1 MSDQKLNVSVEVP
14 ESVQE
19 PENVTPVEVE
29 NNLQPTIIVQTPP
42 STSPETGSTNPQLE
56 QLISQLA
63 ALEQRMM
70 ALETPSSSSQP
81 EEETATVIE
90 PAPEPETPMAP
101 VWMRAL
107 GLAK

>member
-14 ESVQE
+14 DDVQE

-42 STSPETGSTNPQLE
+42 ATEATNPQLE